1 MDIDEILRLAET
13 HESDQGSS
21 ATDELLSQFK
31 VCSTTEASFPTV
43 DESSKIL
50 KRLFFV
56 FFLVQVANFSTMEES
71 APEPEEKSVREW
83 DDIIPEDQRRKI
95 EEEEKQREMEDIFML
110 PRSRSSNKRVRGE
123 QGGGGRGDACSS
135 WARDNHLALFRLGPT
150 TATATPPSRS
160 TARRARRAR
169 RTTATMTRSQRSEA
183 DREHARTTWR
193 VSRTPRSAGE
203 RVTHTRS
210 SAQIGV
216 TGWTDLIPLP
226 FTGLSKRTRSL
237 ELHLNGEPVR

>member
-13 HESDQGSS
+13 RESDQGSS

-31 VCSTTEASFPTV
+31 VCSTAEASFPTV
-43 DESSKIL
+43 DGISKIF
-50 KRLFFV
+50 KGLFFV

-123 QGGGGRGDACSS
+123 QGGRGGAAGETLAHHEPGATIWLSSGSGQRQRQRRLQAEAPHVGLGERDGRQRRRQEAEEARPTESAQEQRGGFHGR
-135 WARDNHLALFRLGPT
+135 RDPQVR
-150 TATATPPSRS
+150 
-160 TARRARRAR
+160 
-169 RTTATMTRSQRSEA
+169 
-183 DREHARTTWR
+183 D
-193 VSRTPRSAGE
+193 SRTLGR
-203 RVTHTRS
+203 
-210 SAQIGV
+210 
-216 TGWTDLIPLP
+216 PL
-226 FTGLSKRTRSL
+226 TSESQV
-237 ELHLNGEPVR
+237 ELT